1 MQELENRLQNF
12 EEKMDKILI
21 LLDSDHQKLNN
32 HIDFIEDVYKKLRY
46 PLTILCEVV
55 SSWSNTK
62 FFESCNLL
70 QLR

>member
-62 FFESCNLL
+62 FFESYNLL